1 MVWYSHL
8 FQNFPQVICDPHSHL
23 LHVFFEVVCYVDK
36 GENLGGMIVTVRIV
50 KVKVKKFS
58 RVRLFGTPCTVAR

>member
-23 LHVFFEVVCYVDK
+23 LHVFFEVICYVDK
-36 GENLGGMIVTVRIV
+36 GENAGGMIVTVRTV

-58 RVRLFGTPCTVAR
+58 RVKLFVTPCTVVR